1 MNPLQLVLHV
11 MDKVR
16 RVTGVM
22 YCYHPV
28 LTMQYYSQTQLV
40 TLLLAQAQSNV
51 EYLHHLF

>member
-40 TLLLAQAQSNV
+40 TLLLLLGRNSV
-51 EYLHHLF
+51 